1 MSGFF
6 VSYLRKLVNISK
18 YLVNRIK
25 YLSNYWL
32 TDNRRRKKW
41 QERGQGVR
49 EIKGLRRKVCEKTW
63 WKDVESGGR
72 GAPAGPSSFSKTKIH
87 KIRKNKLC
95 APVIQIST
103 GQFVGHEMFH
113 CVPLCFAGVHMA
125 SLIAS

>member
-32 TDNRRRKKW
+32 TDNKRRKKW

-63 WKDVESGGR
+63 WKDAAEGGGR
-72 GAPAGPSSFSKTKIH
+72 SAPAGRWVLARQKYIK
-87 KIRKNKLC
+87 
-95 APVIQIST
+95 
-103 GQFVGHEMFH
+103 
-113 CVPLCFAGVHMA
+113 
-125 SLIAS
+125 